1 MFMALIQKQMKI
13 LLRSPSELLILLLMP
28 IVLICILSFAL
39 GSLMD
44 GNSKLEVIELA
55 VVEHENGEEA
65 FRAFI
70 EARQDRLPL
79 DTEALTGLEESL
91 PVGLLLKI
99 FAHPELKEII
109 QVTNLDEKDLEKA
122 KNSGEFSAILE
133 IPEGFTSDYLNSLI
147 FKKKQPAFNL
157 YFNENEQVAAKI
169 IKDQLEL
176 FQQQYTLTA
185 LLAENN
191 LLSRDSTLPSSEV
204 ASSIRSVNSLE
215 ETSSSVYYTFS
226 MTVMFILY
234 VAGTMASQSFIEK
247 NMNIFDRIVL
257 ARIQPSIY
265 LLSIIASTIII
276 SLLQVLIL
284 FVFSYLVFNVS
295 FVQWDLYLLLT
306 LMLSIVVGGIAALL
320 SSVNYRANSAS
331 ATNLFSTTVVA
342 ILAFFGGSYFNIAS
356 LSPMLAKV
364 GMLTP
369 NGAALDGYLTI
380 AQNGTL
386 EDLLPNITV
395 LSITGILLFLVA
407 FILFP
412 KRGGHA

>member
-70 EARQDRLPL
+70 EAHQDRLPL

-109 QVTNLDEKDLEKA
+109 QVTNLDEKDLEKV

-247 NMNIFDRIVL
+247 NMNIFDRIIL

-284 FVFSYLVFNVS
+284 FVFANLVFNVS

-320 SSVNYRANSAS
+320 SSVNYWANSAS

-412 KRGGHA
+412 KRGDHA